1 MLEKAMVLT
10 TLFTIVD
17 DVMKG
22 SAMIQDALE
31 RPGPAPRL
39 TDSELVTIAIY
50 QELIG
55 EPREDHFFR
64 LHQTSLLT
72 FFPGLNERSRY
83 NRRKRDLWSV
93 ILAVRIS
100 LQIVV
105 DALELE
111 ETAVIDSAPVPC
123 MGYKRGKHTTDFA
136 GRAEYGVC
144 SSKAMKY
151 FGLKL

>member
-1 MLEKAMVLT
+1 MLDKATVLT
-10 TLFTIVD
+10 TMFTIVD
-17 DVMKG
+17 DTMKG
-22 SAMIQDALE
+22 SAVIQQALE

-39 TDSELVTIAIY
+39 TDSEVVTLAIY

-64 LHQTSLLT
+64 LHQASLRT

-100 LQIVV
+100 LQVV
-105 DALELE
+105 LEALALE
-111 ETAVIDSAPVPC
+111 ETAAIDSAPVPC
-123 MGYKRGKHTTDFA
+123 VGYKRAKGASDFA
-136 GRAEYGVC
+136 GRAE
-144 SSKAMKY
+144 
-151 FGLKL
+151 